1 MNLRIIH
8 IGRASA
14 LYCDAIEHYTSR
26 IGHYAKFEIV
36 EAKQA
41 KHLPPDAA
49 VDYEGERL
57 IRALGPNDVAIA
69 LSEKGKAMNS
79 LAFARK
85 LANLDIRS
93 QPISLLI
100 GGAYGLSDA
109 VKSRADSIISLSSM
123 TMQHDV
129 ALIVILE
136 QLYRAM
142 TIIRGENYHK

>member
-1 MNLRIIH
+1 MNLRVIH
-8 IGRASA
+8 VGKASK
-14 LYCDAIEHYTSR
+14 LYRDAIEHYTSR

-41 KHLPPDAA
+41 KRLPPDAA

-69 LSEKGKAMNS
+69 LSEEGKAMNS
-79 LAFARK
+79 VAFARK
-85 LANLDIRS
+85 LADIEIRS
-93 QPISLLI
+93 RPISLLI
-100 GGAYGLSDA
+100 GGAYGLSVA
-109 VKSRADSIISLSSM
+109 VKSHADSIISLSKM

-129 ALIVILE
+129 ALIVTLE